1 MVYIYV
7 DSNLNMLNFPSFPH
21 PIFRCRTHQNPRLLA
36 SHYMIAIA
44 YHVTLEETEVGK
56 AAFGSVLVPR
66 QVGFR
71 RGFHQL
77 KPSMTL
83 P

>member
-1 MVYIYV
+1 MVYTYV
-7 DSNLNMLNFPSFPH
+7 DSNLNMLNFPSFPQFFDVE
-21 PIFRCRTHQNPRLLA
+21 PIKNPRLLA

-66 QVGFR
+66 QVGL
-71 RGFHQL
+71 RGGDFTNL
-77 KPSMTL
+77 NI
-83 P
+83 